1 MRTFARILLLAAWAL
16 VIGEPAAAQ
25 DRATTCRPLAERG
38 RVWVECCNQSF
49 ARNPTRAI
57 SRRARLRGIE
67 RCVRNRLRNS

>member
-1 MRTFARILLLAAWAL
+1 MRVLARILLLAAWAL
-16 VIGEPAAAQ
+16 VFGEPAAAQ
-25 DRATTCRPLAERG
+25 HRATTCQPLVERG

-57 SRRARLRGIE
+57 SQSARLRGIE